1 MATFGGSTTY
11 DIGAGEGDT
20 WSDRLAAALE
30 KELGDIHVDVPTES
44 FGDADF
50 IDNGHFSVRGARR
63 FAEVLAP
70 VVRDA
75 CRGAMLSSAP
85 R

>member
-1 MATFGGSTTY
+1 MQQELNAL
-11 DIGAGEGDT
+11 
-20 WSDRLAAALE
+20 LARAA
-30 KELGDIHVDVPTES
+30 KELGDIHVDVPTDS

-63 FAEVLAP
+63 FADVLAP

-75 CRGAMLSSAP
+75 CR
-85 R
+85 